1 MKKTEETPATRRGPG
16 GDTNRLRRRLLLFF
30 PLGVFAGI
38 AGVLASAA
46 ARFLGPPPRVGEG
59 DGSDDAWVGVAP
71 VSELSGEVPVART
84 LEVENTAGWSRSRT
98 RHLVYVLPRQGNRVV
113 SAICPHEDCEVAW
126 RLAERDFFC
135 PCHDSRFDEAGER
148 LSGPAPRGLHELP
161 SRVTGGVLEV
171 RSGALTRQDAQGAS
185 GRA

>member
-1 MKKTEETPATRRGPG
+1 MKKNEETPDTKHTPAR
-16 GDTNRLRRRLLLFF
+16 DTNRLRRRLLLFF

-46 ARFLGPPPRVGEG
+46 ARFLGPHGE
-59 DGSDDAWVGVAP
+59 SPTDAWAGVAP
-71 VSELSGEVPVART
+71 VSELRGDDPLART
-84 LEVENTAGWSRSRT
+84 LEVEHTAGWSRTRT
-98 RHLVYVLPRQGNRVV
+98 RQLVYVLPRQSNRVV

-126 RLAERDFFC
+126 RAEARDFFC

-148 LSGPAPRGLHELP
+148 LSGPAPRGLYELP
-161 SRVTGGVLEV
+161 SRITGGVLEV
-171 RSGALTRQDAQGAS
+171 RPGAITRQDERGAS